1 MKQRLNKNIF
11 WGLFATGTLFILF
24 AAIHTWYNRQNVKW
38 SSRLEQTNHLMK
50 DLETFNYR
58 ALEFNTLYENEF
70 GKVDSVTFRN
80 HYKAIEDSLHRAHE
94 LIVDYAKFNPVF
106 VDSIN
111 ELSFGYGAVIRFE
124 RELIDNRVRI
134 PANKKVLEYRVFK
147 LEAIQEALEESVEA
161 LEGMGRAE
169 LRTAEARMRELN
181 DQYFRVNLFYAF
193 ICLFVFIFLIVQ
205 VRAESRKRS
214 ALEFRLKDYNL
225 ELFKELKEKSD
236 QLNELFDRISDG
248 YFVLN
253 KEGKCIHVNTQG
265 TLIVGKSKEEIL
277 GKYYHELYKPK
288 SELPVSMK
296 FAPAMEANLSTHN
309 MVFDELSQKWLEFY
323 AYPFENGMSIFIRDV
338 TELIMSRDELIRG
351 NERLQVMNEQLRNL
365 SEHLQRAREDERT
378 FIAKEI
384 HDELGQTLTGIKLD
398 LAWIK
403 SKGHEFSPDLL
414 DRLQAA
420 VDLTN
425 VAITTVK
432 RIATNLR
439 PVILDDFGLSAAIE
453 WQCKNSAAKN
463 NLQLNLVIGVG
474 DLHFGKDLSTTVFRI
489 CQEALTN
496 ITRHSKASA
505 IDVRFDWKD
514 GVLCLRVADNGI
526 GGLRE
531 MKSGSFGIVGM
542 IERAESLGGTLE
554 LEENDP
560 QGVVLTLKVPY
571 DEDTHS

>member
-1 MKQRLNKNIF
+1 MRQRLNKNIF
-11 WGLFATGTLFILF
+11 WGLFATGALFILF
-24 AAIHTWYNRQNVKW
+24 AVIHTWYNRQNVHW
-38 SSRLEQTNHLMK
+38 TGRLEQTNHLMK
-50 DLETFNYR
+50 DLEAFNYR
-58 ALEFNTLYENEF
+58 VVEFNALYENEF
-70 GKVDSVTFRN
+70 GKVDSLTFRN
-80 HYKAIEDSLHRAHE
+80 HYEALEDSLHAAHE
-94 LIVDYAKFNPVF
+94 LIVDYAKFNPAF

-134 PANKKVLEYRVFK
+134 PANKTVLEYREFK
-147 LEAIQEALEESVEA
+147 LEVIQHDLEESIEALEK
-161 LEGMGRAE
+161 MGRAE
-169 LRTAEARMRELN
+169 LRKAESRMRELN

-193 ICLFVFIFLIVQ
+193 ICLVVFVFLIVQ
-205 VRAESRKRS
+205 VRAEAKKRG
-214 ALEFRLKDYNL
+214 ALELRLKDYNL

-265 TLIVGKSKEEIL
+265 TLIVGKSKEEII
-277 GKYYHELYKPK
+277 GKYYHELYKPQT
-288 SELPVSMK
+288 ELPLSMR
-296 FAPAMEANLSTHN
+296 FNPAMEAQMSTHN
-309 MVFDELSQKWLEFY
+309 MVFDEYSKKWLEFY

-338 TELIMSRDELIRG
+338 TELKTSRDEMMRG
-351 NERLQVMNEQLRNL
+351 HERLLVMNEQLRNL
-365 SEHLQRAREDERT
+365 SEYLQRAREDERT

-384 HDELGQTLTGIKLD
+384 HDELGQTLTGIKMD
-398 LAWIK
+398 LAWMK
-403 SKGHEFSPDLL
+403 SKGHQFSPDLL

-453 WQCKNSAAKN
+453 WQCKNIAAKN
-463 NLQLNLVIGVG
+463 NLQLNLEIGVD

-496 ITRHSKASA
+496 IARHSKATA
-505 IDVRFDWKD
+505 IDVRFEWKD
-514 GVLCLRVADNGI
+514 DVLCLRVADNGI

-531 MKSGSFGIVGM
+531 MKAGSLGIVGM
-542 IERAESLGGTLE
+542 TERAESLGGTLE
-554 LEENDP
+554 LTENEP

-571 DEDTHS
+571 HEDTHS